1 MCNNDRKNKELPYNS
16 RRVPIEIIMRER
28 EKNSSLETECTH
40 SEY

>member
-28 EKNSSLETECTH
+28 EKKFEFGDRMYSF
-40 SEY
+40 